1 MGAQQGEDRRVL
13 EEAAAWFTRLKQSSV
28 SEATVEEF
36 FAWRGEPAN
45 AEAYAEVVAR
55 WRQADR
61 VRNDPELVA
70 LTEAAL
76 RKEPLVKRFRRLL
89 RRPVLPSSLA
99 ALALGGLLVVLLV
112 AQFRGPTYE
121 TEVGAQQIIR
131 LDDGSVLRLNTDS
144 KVAIGFGRKERT
156 VRLLRG
162 EGFFEVA
169 HDPDRPFIVE
179 AGATRVRALGTK
191 FDVRRLRAGTQ
202 VTLLEGR
209 VEVSRA
215 SRSEAWTLRPNQ
227 QVTVNGAVTG
237 PRPADAAAASSWT
250 TGRVRFHETP
260 LAAAVAEM
268 NRYSRTKI
276 VLDADHLADIRVN
289 GMFETGNTQA
299 FLSAVT
305 ELFGLE
311 AATTSDGVVLR
322 SRAASSAD

>member
-1 MGAQQGEDRRVL
+1 MGTHRGEDRRVL

-28 SEATVEEF
+28 SEATIEEF
-36 FAWRGEPAN
+36 FAWRELPVN

-76 RKEPLVKRFRRLL
+76 RKETLLTRLRRLL
-89 RRPVLPSSLA
+89 RRPLLPLSLA
-99 ALALGGLLVVLLV
+99 TLALGGLLVLLV
-112 AQFRGPTYE
+112 AQFRPQIYE
-121 TEVGAQQIIR
+121 TDVGAQQIVR

-144 KVAIGFGRKERT
+144 KVAIRFGRTQRT

-169 HDPDRPFIVE
+169 HDPGRPFVVE

-209 VEVSRA
+209 VQVTRSSRP
-215 SRSEAWTLRPNQ
+215 ETWTLKPNQ
-227 QVTVNGAVTG
+227 QITVNGTVAP
-237 PRPADAAAASSWT
+237 PRGMDATAASSWT
-250 TGRVRFHETP
+250 TGHIRFHETP

-276 VLDADHLADIRVN
+276 VLDADHLVDIRVN

-311 AATTSDGVVLR
+311 AVTTSDGYVLR
-322 SRAASSAD
+322 SRVPPSAD

>member
-1 MGAQQGEDRRVL
+1 MGTQQGDDRRVL

-28 SEATVEEF
+28 NEATVEEF
-36 FAWRGEPAN
+36 FAWRGEPVN
-45 AEAYAEVVAR
+45 AEAYEEVVAR

-76 RKEPLVKRFRRLL
+76 RKETPQTRWRQFL
-89 RRPVLPSSLA
+89 RRRALPLSLA
-99 ALALGGLLVVLLV
+99 TLALGGLLVLLV
-112 AQFRGPTYE
+112 AQFRPPTYE
-121 TEVGAQQIIR
+121 TDVGAQQIVR

-144 KVAIGFGRKERT
+144 KVAIHFGRKQRT

-169 HDPDRPFIVE
+169 HDLSRPFVVE

-209 VEVSRA
+209 VQVTRESRP
-215 SRSEAWTLRPNQ
+215 EAWTLKPNQ
-227 QVTVNGAVTG
+227 QVTVNGMVTA
-237 PRPADAAAASSWT
+237 PQLADAAATSSWT

-260 LAAAVAEM
+260 LVAAVAEM

-276 VLDADHLADIRVN
+276 VLDADHLLDVRVN

-305 ELFGLE
+305 ELFRLE
-311 AATTSDGVVLR
+311 AVTTPDGVVLR
-322 SRAASSAD
+322 SRAGSSAD

>member
-1 MGAQQGEDRRVL
+1 MGTHRGDDRRVL
-13 EEAAAWFTRLKQSSV
+13 EEAAAWFTRLKQPSI

-36 FAWRGEPAN
+36 FAWRGEPVN

-76 RKEPLVKRFRRLL
+76 RKETVPVRLRRLL
-89 RRPVLPSSLA
+89 RRPVLPLGLA
-99 ALALGGLLVVLLV
+99 TLALGGVLLV
-112 AQFRGPTYE
+112 LLVLQFRQQTYE
-121 TEVGAQQIIR
+121 TDIGAQQIVR

-144 KVAIGFGRKERT
+144 KAAIHFRRTQRT

-169 HDPDRPFIVE
+169 HDPGRPFVVE

-191 FDVRRLRAGTQ
+191 FDVRRLEAGTQ

-209 VEVSRA
+209 VQVTRSSRP
-215 SRSEAWTLRPNQ
+215 EAWTLRPNQ
-227 QVTVNGAVTG
+227 QITVNGTVTA

-250 TGRVRFHETP
+250 TGRIRFHETP

-276 VLDADHLADIRVN
+276 VLDADHLLDIRVN

-311 AATTSDGVVLR
+311 AVTTSDGVVLR

>member
-1 MGAQQGEDRRVL
+1 MLTQQGDDRRVL
-13 EEAAAWFTRLKQSSV
+13 EEAAAWFTRLKQSSI
-28 SEATVEEF
+28 SEATIEEF
-36 FAWRGEPAN
+36 FAWRGDPVN
-45 AEAYAEVVAR
+45 ADAYAEVVAR

-76 RKEPLVKRFRRLL
+76 RKETLLTRWRRLF
-89 RRPVLPSSLA
+89 RRPVLPLSLA
-99 ALALGGLLVVLLV
+99 SLALAGLLVLLV
-112 AQFRGPTYE
+112 AQFRHQTYE
-121 TEVGAQQIIR
+121 TDVGAQQIVR
-131 LDDGSVLRLNTDS
+131 LDDGTVLRLNTDS
-144 KVAIGFGRKERT
+144 KVAIHFGRKVRT

-169 HDPDRPFIVE
+169 HDPARPFVVE

-191 FDVRRLRAGTQ
+191 FDVRRLKAGTQ

-209 VEVSRA
+209 VQVTRSSRP
-215 SRSEAWTLRPNQ
+215 EAWTLGPNQ
-227 QVTVNGAVTG
+227 QITVNGAVVP
-237 PRPADAAAASSWT
+237 PRSADAAAASSWT

-276 VLDADHLADIRVN
+276 VLEADHLVGIRVS
-289 GMFETGNTQA
+289 GIFETGNTQA

-311 AATTSDGVVLR
+311 AVTTSDGYVLR
-322 SRAASSAD
+322 SPAPASAD

>member
-1 MGAQQGEDRRVL
+1 MLTQQGDDRRVL

-28 SEATVEEF
+28 SEATIEEF
-36 FAWRGEPAN
+36 FAWRGDPVN

-76 RKEPLVKRFRRLL
+76 RKETLLARWRRLF
-89 RRPVLPSSLA
+89 RSPVLPLSLA
-99 ALALGGLLVVLLV
+99 SLALGGLLVLFV
-112 AQFRGPTYE
+112 AQFRHQTYE
-121 TEVGAQQIIR
+121 TDIGAQQIVR
-131 LDDGSVLRLNTDS
+131 LDDGTVLRLNTDS
-144 KVAIGFGRKERT
+144 KVAIHFGRKLRS

-169 HDPDRPFIVE
+169 HDPARPFVVE

-191 FDVRRLRAGTQ
+191 FDVRRLQAGTQ

-209 VEVSRA
+209 VQVTRSSRP
-215 SRSEAWTLRPNQ
+215 EAWTLRPNEQ
-227 QVTVNGAVTG
+227 ITVNGKVAP
-237 PRPADAAAASSWT
+237 PRSADAAAASSWT
-250 TGRVRFHETP
+250 TGRIRFHETP
-260 LAAAVAEM
+260 LASAVAEM

-276 VLDADHLADIRVN
+276 VLEADHLVDIRVN
-289 GMFETGNTQA
+289 GIFETGNTQA

-311 AATTSDGVVLR
+311 AVTTSNGYVLR
-322 SRAASSAD
+322 SRAPESAD

>member
-1 MGAQQGEDRRVL
+1 MGTQQGDDRRVL
-13 EEAAAWFTRLKQSSV
+13 EEAATWFTRLKQSSV

-36 FAWRGEPAN
+36 FAWREEPVN
-45 AEAYAEVVAR
+45 AAAYAEVVAR

-76 RKEPLVKRFRRLL
+76 RKETLVTRGRRHL
-89 RRPVLPSSLA
+89 RRPVLPLSLA
-99 ALALGGLLVVLLV
+99 TLALGGLLVFLV
-112 AQFRGPTYE
+112 AQFRHQTYE
-121 TEVGAQQIIR
+121 TDVGAQQIVR

-144 KVAIGFGRKERT
+144 KVAIHFGPKLRT

-169 HDPDRPFIVE
+169 HDPARPFVVE
-179 AGATRVRALGTK
+179 AGSTRVRALGTK
-191 FDVRRLRAGTQ
+191 FDVRRLQAGTQ

-209 VEVSRA
+209 VQVTRSSRP
-215 SRSEAWTLRPNQ
+215 EAWTLNPNQ
-227 QVTVNGAVTG
+227 QITVNGAVTP
-237 PRPADAAAASSWT
+237 PRSTDATSASSWT

-260 LAAAVAEM
+260 LAAAVEEM

-276 VLDADHLADIRVN
+276 ILEADHLVGIRVN
-289 GMFETGNTQA
+289 GMFETGNSQA

-311 AATTSDGVVLR
+311 AVTTSDGYVLR
-322 SRAASSAD
+322 SRAPAAAD